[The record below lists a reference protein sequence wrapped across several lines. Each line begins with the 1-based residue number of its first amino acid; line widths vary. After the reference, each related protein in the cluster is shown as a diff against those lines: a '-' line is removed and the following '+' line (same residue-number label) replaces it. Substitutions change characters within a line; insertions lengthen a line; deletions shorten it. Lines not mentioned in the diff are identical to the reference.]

1 MKKKMLSALCA
12 LILALS
18 ATVMT
23 GCGSDGQKDN
33 SQTPGSASQEEG
45 AQDSNVLT
53 ATEADTSYPLT
64 ITDDLG
70 NTVTIEKEPERILS
84 LSPANTET
92 LFALDGGKRLV
103 GRTDY
108 CSYPK
113 EAADIPSIGTYTS
126 PNTELII
133 SMSPD
138 VIFASDY
145 IDDNIRAQVEQ
156 AGAKVLVFAA
166 NDMAS
171 VQQDILKAGQ
181 VLNTNKEAKNIV
193 EHMDAEMA
201 ELKQI
206 LSKRS
211 DDVSAFIDLGSY
223 YSAGAD
229 SLLGNMLEDIGVKN
243 VAADT
248 GEAWPQLSV
257 EKIIE
262 YDPDIYI
269 SLFTTPEELKQVSGL
284 SSLDCIKNDK
294 ILFFEALSAEGDL
307 IQRAGPRLAEGT
319 KLLAQKIYP
328 ELFS

>member
-1 MKKKMLSALCA
+1 
-12 LILALS
+12 
-18 ATVMT
+18 
-23 GCGSDGQKDN
+23 
-33 SQTPGSASQEEG
+33 
-45 AQDSNVLT
+45 
-53 ATEADTSYPLT
+53 
-64 ITDDLG
+64 
-70 NTVTIEKEPERILS
+70 
-84 LSPANTET
+84 
-92 LFALDGGKRLV
+92 
-103 GRTDY
+103 
-108 CSYPK
+108 
-113 EAADIPSIGTYTS
+113 
-126 PNTELII
+126 
-133 SMSPD
+133 
-138 VIFASDY
+138 
-145 IDDNIRAQVEQ
+145 
-156 AGAKVLVFAA
+156 
-166 NDMAS
+166 
-171 VQQDILKAGQ
+171 
-181 VLNTNKEAKNIV
+181 
-193 EHMDAEMA
+193 MDAEMA